1 MGQRIIRFAWCL
13 KREEREWCHEFEFFY
28 QQKCYRLTFVDKKK
42 IDKWDSINYCENL
55 NDKIKQD
62 LFLFLIFWKKKE
74 GRKMLLTDGGRKIL
88 ESIRG
93 KTQKQGAFA
102 NARIPNQEKLEQV
115 IEFRLT
121 RRGRWSIHW
130 EPLMSW
136 SKIKKRTPNEK
147 FDRPRVGLG
156 SWLDVQILI
165 WIGSKRGFSFVRFV
179 GNSRLDLDSV
189 ESGKRLKWRRILV
202 EGCGRSK
209 KTRLKFVAC
218 LLLWVFVWVVGVFP
232 PTLCASWWISKT

>member
-1 MGQRIIRFAWCL
+1 
-13 KREEREWCHEFEFFY
+13 
-28 QQKCYRLTFVDKKK
+28 
-42 IDKWDSINYCENL
+42 
-55 NDKIKQD
+55 
-62 LFLFLIFWKKKE
+62 
-74 GRKMLLTDGGRKIL
+74 MLLTDGGRKIL
-88 ESIRG
+88 EGIG
-93 KTQKQGAFA
+93 GEAQKQGAFA
-102 NARIPNQEKLEQV
+102 NPRIPNQEKLEQV

-189 ESGKRLKWRRILV
+189 ESGSRRKRKEIEEKEDLV

-209 KTRLKFVAC
+209 KTRFKFVAC
-218 LLLWVFVWVVGVFP
+218 MLRWVIVLVVGVFSQRYSSDWSGENGRWVGG
-232 PTLCASWWISKT
+232 LIINLIYIKIKKI